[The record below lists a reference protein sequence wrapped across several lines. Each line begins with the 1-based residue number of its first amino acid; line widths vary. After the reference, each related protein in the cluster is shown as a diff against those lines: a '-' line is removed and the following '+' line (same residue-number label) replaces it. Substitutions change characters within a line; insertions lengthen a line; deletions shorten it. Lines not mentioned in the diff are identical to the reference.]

1 MEKIL
6 DDWATAW
13 SSHDPERVIA
23 LFTDDCVYE
32 DVTFG
37 AVNRGKAELRAF
49 ANGTFAAVPDF
60 KVSLVTRF
68 VAGNRGAMEWT
79 MSGTHKGDFPGL
91 PATGKRFSSIRGA
104 TIVELKEGKILRC
117 FDYWD
122 AATLMRLVGLLPPH
136 NG

>member
-23 LFTDDCVYE
+23 LFTDDWVYE

-49 ANGTFAAVPDF
+49 ADGTFAAVPDF
-60 KVSLVTRF
+60 KASLVTRF
-68 VAGNRGAMEWT
+68 VAGNRGPMEWT

-91 PATGKRFSSIRGA
+91 PATASSFLQFGA
-104 TIVELKEGKILRC
+104 QRSS
-117 FDYWD
+117 
-122 AATLMRLVGLLPPH
+122 
-136 NG
+136 N

>member
-1 MEKIL
+1 MVTSKMKKIL

-60 KVSLVTRF
+60 KVRRRHS
-68 VAGNRGAMEWT
+68 W
-79 MSGTHKGDFPGL
+79 
-91 PATGKRFSSIRGA
+91 
-104 TIVELKEGKILRC
+104 
-117 FDYWD
+117 
-122 AATLMRLVGLLPPH
+122 LVGLLPPH

>member
-32 DVTFG
+32 DVTFD

-49 ANGTFAAVPDF
+49 ADGTFAAVPDF
-60 KVSLVTRF
+60 KVSLVPRF

-91 PATGKRFSSIRGA
+91 PATGKLFSSIRGA
-104 TIVELKEGKILRC
+104 TIVELKEGRILRC
-117 FDYWD
+117 SD
-122 AATLMRLVGLLPPH
+122 
-136 NG
+136 